1 MMSKKSLNGE
11 KFPRSEYFSSFPAI
25 QCHVARFVN
34 ILPLYQLILKFQMM
48 KRLIFA
54 SMASLL
60 FVVACQKV
68 PITGRNQ
75 LMLVN
80 SKELLPM
87 SFSSYKEVLDTSKV
101 LRSGSQVDMVK
112 RVGQRIKKSVEDYLI
127 ANNYSQAIDG
137 FQWEF
142 NVIDNKAV
150 NAWCMP
156 GGKVVFYT
164 GILPLCRDENGIAV
178 VMGHEVSHAIA
189 SHGAERMSQGLMAQG
204 ILTAGQ
210 VGLGV
215 AMANKPQETQNMWM
229 GLFGIAAPAAANVG
243 YILPNSRN
251 QESEADRLGLTFM
264 AMAGYD
270 PRVAIDF
277 WKRMA
282 AAGGQK
288 PPLFLSTHPADN
300 TRVSNLQKLMPDA
313 LAIYQKTTGKR

>member
-1 MMSKKSLNGE
+1 
-11 KFPRSEYFSSFPAI
+11 
-25 QCHVARFVN
+25 
-34 ILPLYQLILKFQMM
+34 M
-48 KRLIFA
+48 KRFLI
-54 SMASLL
+54 ASLVSL
-60 FVVACQKV
+60 TLVVACQKV

-101 LRSGSQVDMVK
+101 LRNGSQVDMVK
-112 RVGQRIKKSVEDYLI
+112 RVGLRIKKSVEDYLI

-142 NVIDNKAV
+142 NVIENKQV

-189 SHGAERMSQGLMAQG
+189 SHGAERMSQGLLSQG
-204 ILTAGQ
+204 VLVAGQ

-215 AMANKPQETQNMWM
+215 AMSNKPQETQNIWM

-243 YILPNSRN
+243 YILPNSRS

-282 AAGGQK
+282 EAGGQK
-288 PPLFLSTHPADN
+288 PPQWLSTHPADN

-313 LAIYQKTTGKR
+313 VALYQKTTRKR